1 MSLNRKTPRETVK
14 FFFKDDKARVVAF
27 QELDK
32 KYRDILFQKGSGA
45 SIIMNCTDSFIYDNH
60 VVEAVH
66 ALGGHKM
73 PKTA

>member
-1 MSLNRKTPRETVK
+1 MSLKRKTPRETVK
-14 FFFKDDKARVVAF
+14 FFFKDDKARDVAI

-45 SIIMNCTDSFIYDNH
+45 SIIMSCTDSFIYDNY
-60 VVEAVH
+60 VIDTVL

-73 PKTA
+73 PKTV